1 MLRQLFKACVATVSL
16 SLACASAHADYQTA
30 YNNVTF
36 TFIQTSASSFTFKI
50 SNLDNRTGNWA
61 PDTNLGFLAFKDLG
75 PLAGITGATVTN
87 VQPASS
93 SVWTYSAQELN
104 GNGCLGGN
112 SGGICLDANPDIL
125 LANDMVFQINL
136 LGTTLAIA
144 PGVGP
149 HLKVGFT
156 FFNDKKG
163 VQEIGG
169 DLLSQNMPFVQGCT
183 VNCGGGGSGGGGG
196 TVPEPASVALIG
208 LALLAAGSQARRQ
221 RRTDA

>member
-1 MLRQLFKACVATVSL
+1 MLRHFFKACLATISL
-16 SLACASAHADYQTA
+16 SLACASAHADYQLT

-36 TFIQTSASSFTFKI
+36 QFIQTSTSSFTFKI

-61 PDTNLGFLAFKDLG
+61 PDTHLGFLAFKDLG

-87 VQPASS
+87 VQPVSS
-93 SVWTYSAQELN
+93 SVWTYSTQELN

-136 LGTTLAIA
+136 LGTTLALA
-144 PGVGP
+144 PTGP

-169 DLLSQNMPFVQGCT
+169 DLLSKSMPFVQGCT
-183 VNCGGGGSGGGGG
+183 VNCGGGSSGGGGS
-196 TVPEPASVALIG
+196 VPEPASVALIG

-221 RRTDA
+221 RRRSA

>member
-1 MLRQLFKACVATVSL
+1 MLRHFFKACIATASL
-16 SLACASAHADYQTA
+16 SLACVSAHADYQVTF
-30 YNNVTF
+30 NNVTF
-36 TFIQTSASSFTFKI
+36 QFVQTTASSFTFKI

-61 PDTNLGFLAFKDLG
+61 PDTDLGFLAFKDLG
-75 PLAGITGATVTN
+75 PLTGITGATVTN
-87 VQPASS
+87 IQPASS
-93 SVWTYSAQELN
+93 SVWSYSTQELN

-125 LANDMVFQINL
+125 LANDMVFQIDL
-136 LGTTLAIA
+136 LGTTLAID

-183 VNCGGGGSGGGGG
+183 VNCGGGGSGGGS
-196 TVPEPASVALIG
+196 VPEPASVALIG
-208 LALLAAGSQARRQ
+208 LALLAAASQARRQ
-221 RRTDA
+221 RHPRA